1 MQDPGNKRRRVLAAA
16 AATLIIFGAML
27 LSAGTAGANARVTN
41 FARIK
46 FSDAAGQVTLKLPT
60 ACDSCTWMLSVN
72 EPEAPG
78 QPVVGTAIGTVDT
91 NSGVLTVAYP
101 SGFCG
106 VIQADAFLGPAPSWD
121 LRVGHKQTIQMDPCT
136 TTTTTTTS
144 TSTTTTTTSTTTTV
158 APTTTTSST
167 LAPVTKA
174 TSQLPF
180 SNSASS
186 STTTTS
192 PVVVAAV
199 SGTPGGTATSPTPA
213 TLPFTG
219 LDVKPLALIGTALIL
234 LGLLILST
242 LEQRRRALR
251 RVSAAVRTTPDHASR
266 ASRWFLGE

>member
-1 MQDPGNKRRRVLAAA
+1 VAGA
-16 AATLIIFGAML
+16 AATLIVLGAVL
-27 LSAGTAGANARVTN
+27 LNAGTAGATARGTD

-60 ACDSCTWMLSVN
+60 SCQSCTWMLSVD
-72 EPEAPG
+72 EPQAPG

-91 NSGVLTVAYP
+91 TSGVLTVAYP

-106 VIQADAFLGPAPSWD
+106 VIQADAFLGPAPWD
-121 LRVGHKQTIQMDPCT
+121 LRVGHKRTIKTDPCT
-136 TTTTTTTS
+136 TTTTTTTTTS
-144 TSTTTTTTSTTTTV
+144 TTTTTTTTTSTTTTL
-158 APTTTTSST
+158 APTTTTTSTT
-167 LAPVTKA
+167 LAPTQPVTKA

-186 STTTTS
+186 STTTS
-192 PVVVAAV
+192 PVAVAAV
-199 SGTPGGTATSPTPA
+199 SGTAKSPTQA

-219 LDVKPLALIGTALIL
+219 LDVKPLALIGAALII

-251 RVSAAVRTTPDHASR
+251 RVTAAVRTTPDHASR